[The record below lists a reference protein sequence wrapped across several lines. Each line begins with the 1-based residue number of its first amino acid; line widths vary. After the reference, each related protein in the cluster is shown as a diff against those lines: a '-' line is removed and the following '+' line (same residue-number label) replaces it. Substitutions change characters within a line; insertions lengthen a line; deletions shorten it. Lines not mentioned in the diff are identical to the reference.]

1 MVIPK
6 EKQNVIYKFI
16 LMKKFTLFL
25 MSLFLTVGAMAQVVA
40 DMQYRIK
47 VVGGVADGE
56 YVTIGDN
63 LAHAFGHVHTM
74 ALDENNADQKFSFI
88 PSNSNWKVK
97 SGNNEYFCYY
107 VGGDGWNTWNL
118 NKTDEESKAIEISFE
133 STGNDNEYYIRTNNK
148 YLKVGAVDG
157 NSSSYSSYY
166 HVYYDGDNSTRA
178 KFVVEVIDPEYV
190 TARNNFNA
198 VYVQANELLANAK
211 YTKEKINLTVEQ
223 GKDGYIWT
231 NAQEASEGP
240 IENLIDGLTN
250 KDSYFH
256 TAWGDNPSLTPN
268 PGYHFIEIDLGENK
282 SIDGLYF
289 DYTTRR
295 SSDDNNLSNLTG
307 NPSLIQIYGSN
318 GSDPSNVSEY
328 TLINTIN
335 SGLPLSSVD
344 NGYGNQGVL
353 YSSDEIVANDSYR
366 HIRFRMKSENNV
378 WFMLGE
384 FNLYN
389 RKIEDKYA
397 PLKDLYMQH
406 RNNAGYSKE
415 EYISATY
422 AINNAI
428 NAIIN
433 PSYTLNVS
441 ALGYATLYLDYNAT
455 IPTGVEAYV
464 VKSTNNG
471 YAQME
476 KVEGALLPANTGVI
490 VKAAEGEYTFAYSTE
505 TATAVKDNLLNG
517 TTKKTLITKDGS
529 KTYYVLADG
538 EDGIGFYNAVIGS
551 GENAD
556 ITKFYNGAYK
566 AYLEVPASQGSAAF
580 YGFDWEGTTGVENVE
595 VENTVNVIYDL
606 TGRRVEAITAPG
618 IYIVN
623 GKKTLV
629 K

>member
-1 MVIPK
+1 
-6 EKQNVIYKFI
+6 
-16 LMKKFTLFL
+16 MKKFTLFL

-40 DMQYRIK
+40 DEQYRIK

-107 VGGDGWNTWNL
+107 VGGEGSGWNTWNL
-118 NKTDEESKAIEISFE
+118 NKTDEESNAIEISFE

-148 YLKVGAVDG
+148 YLKVGAVEG
-157 NSSSYSSYY
+157 NSSSYY
-166 HVYYDGDNSTRA
+166 HVYYDGNNSTRA

-256 TAWGDNPSLTPN
+256 TAWGNNPSLTPN

-344 NGYGNQGVL
+344 NGFGNQGVL

-366 HIRFRMKSENNV
+366 HIRFRMKSEKND

-441 ALGYATLYLDYNAT
+441 AVGYATLYLDYNAA
-455 IPTGVEAYV
+455 IPTNVEAYII
-464 VKSTNNG
+464 KKDGINNG
-471 YAQME
+471 YITLTQ
-476 KVEGALLPANTGVI
+476 VTGVLPANTGII
-490 VKAAEGEYTFAYSTE
+490 VKAAEGNYTFSYAAE
-505 TATAVKDNLLNG
+505 ATANVEGNLLEG
-517 TTKKTLITKDGS
+517 TVADASIEGAA
-529 KTYYVLADG
+529 YVLTSDGNGGACLGKAILNKDADG
-538 EDGIGFYNAVIGS
+538 NTGDTHFKNNA
-551 GENAD
+551 N
-556 ITKFYNGAYK
+556 K
-566 AYLEVPASQGSAAF
+566 AYLPASEVPANVKSLSFRFG
-580 YGFDWEGTTGVENVE
+580 EGTTGVENVE
-595 VENTVNVIYDL
+595 VESAVNVIYDL

-618 IYIVN
+618 IYIVG
-623 GKKTLV
+623 GKKVLV

>member
-1 MVIPK
+1 
-6 EKQNVIYKFI
+6 
-16 LMKKFTLFL
+16 MKKFTLFL

-40 DMQYRIK
+40 DKQYRIK

-63 LAHAFGHVHTM
+63 LAHTFGHVHTM

-107 VGGDGWNTWNL
+107 VEGEGSGWNTWNL

-148 YLKVGAVDG
+148 YLKVGAIEG
-157 NSSSYSSYY
+157 TGSSYK
-166 HVYYDGDNSTRA
+166 HVYYDGNNSNRA
-178 KFVVEVIDPEYV
+178 KFVVVEVIDPEYV
-190 TARNNFNA
+190 AARNNFNA
-198 VYVQANELLANAK
+198 VYVQANELLANAE

-240 IENLIDGLTN
+240 IKNLIDGLTN

-256 TAWGDNPSLTPN
+256 TAWGENPSITPN

-295 SSDDNNLSNLTG
+295 SSDDGNLRNLTG

-335 SGLPLSSVD
+335 SGLPLSSAD
-344 NGYGNQGVL
+344 NGFGNQGVL

-366 HIRFRMKSENNV
+366 HIRFRMNSEKNV

-406 RNNAGYSKE
+406 RNNADYSKE

-428 NAIIN
+428 NAIN
-433 PSYTLNVS
+433 TYTLNVS
-441 ALGYATLYLDYNAT
+441 AVGYATLFLDFNAT
-455 IPTGVEAYV
+455 IPTNVEAYII
-464 VKSTNNG
+464 KKDGINNG
-471 YAQME
+471 YITLTQ
-476 KVEGALLPANTGVI
+476 VTGVLPANTGII
-490 VKAAEGEYTFAYSTE
+490 VKAAEGNYTFSYAAE
-505 TATAVKDNLLNG
+505 ATANVEGNLLEG
-517 TTKKTLITKDGS
+517 TVADAYIEGAA
-529 KTYYVLADG
+529 YVLTSDGNGGACLGKAILNKDADG
-538 EDGIGFYNAVIGS
+538 NTGDTHFKNNA
-551 GENAD
+551 N
-556 ITKFYNGAYK
+556 K
-566 AYLEVPASQGSAAF
+566 AYLPASAASGAAYYSF
-580 YGFDWEGTTGVENVE
+580 RFGEGTTGVENVE
-595 VENTVNVIYDL
+595 VESGVNVIYDL

-618 IYIVN
+618 IYVVN
-623 GKKTLV
+623 GKKVLV